1 MIDLPGGSISAYAL
15 VNGEPS
21 GMSDEEAPG
30 LRAGAKRTN
39 DLCKPPRHEFG
50 ALAEHEG
57 ATEEEDEWEA
67 PATDLNTTASGL
79 ASAQAEHGQITPIPG
94 HRYPAASPAHRRED
108 VSMGLTLP
116 PAIRHRRPL
125 LSKYA

>member
-1 MIDLPGGSISAYAL
+1 MIDLPGGAISGYAL
-15 VNGEPS
+15 VKGDSS

-39 DLCKPPRHEFG
+39 DLRTPPRHGFG

-57 ATEEEDEWEA
+57 DTEEEDEREA
-67 PATDLNTTASGL
+67 LATDLNTTASGL
-79 ASAQAEHGQITPIPG
+79 ASAQAERGRITPGPTPG

-108 VSMGLTLP
+108 VDMG
-116 PAIRHRRPL
+116 RRSPQP
-125 LSKYA
+125 SA